1 MSGWCVHVRDG
12 LSGEESE
19 GLRLGLDVER
29 APECV
34 RYEPLGDR
42 DSRGVRWLRA
52 VEPVGEREDSVA
64 LGEDLPA
71 SDGDSG
77 SAHGGPWSGG
87 LGDDPAERPRKRPT
101 MPGALQ
107 LGGTQCELRA
117 AGTVG
122 SLRQH
127 RVENVSAR
135 GDP

>member
-1 MSGWCVHVRDG
+1 MFGWGVHVRDG

-19 GLRLGLDVER
+19 RLRPGLNVQR
-29 APECV
+29 APERV

-42 DSRGVRWLRA
+42 NSRGVRWLRA
-52 VEPVGEREDSVA
+52 LEPVGEREHSVT

-77 SAHGGPWSGG
+77 GAHGGPRSGG
-87 LGDDPAERPRKRPT
+87 LGDDTAERPCKRAT
-101 MPGALQ
+101 MPAALQ
-107 LGGTQCELRA
+107 LGGAQSELRA
-117 AGTVG
+117 AGAVG

-135 GDP
+135 CDP